1 MRTRFLNVLTTMVL
15 ACIFSSHANAQTKLV
30 PAGFKQGDV
39 FKTKLDNGMTV
50 ILEENH
56 SARVVAF
63 QMFVKAGGADE
74 NEKEAGIAHVFEH
87 MLFKGTEKRKIGQI
101 AGEVEAAGGYI
112 NAYTSYD
119 QTVFHLAVASRY
131 FDTGLDIISDAIQR
145 SSFDPDEL
153 KKELEVVL
161 EEIRMGE
168 DDPGRRLYKNILST
182 AYTTHPYKR
191 PIIGFVDIVKTFTR
205 EQILDFFK
213 KWYIPNNMVLVVVGD
228 FDKNKALNAIKNSF
242 RDFKPGAEPHKPRL
256 IEPSQKELKTNIAED
271 EIKET
276 YLGMAFHI
284 PEMSHP
290 DTYVIDVL
298 ANILGQGE
306 SSRLYQGIKEK
317 QQLVHGI
324 STYAMTP
331 KEPGVFLVNANLEAK
346 NAKKTIEEVM
356 KEIYRI
362 TYEGVA
368 SAELDKAK
376 LNLESDFIYERETME
391 GRARQLGYF
400 EVTAGD
406 IAYERKYLDGISKV
420 TSEDIKRITRQ
431 YLKEDNMTAAL
442 MLPKPDKDIIG
453 KDDIVLAAEAARVPL
468 GIASGQEETKK
479 TDNAIKLVPAGF
491 KQGRADEP
499 VKIKLKNGISL
510 ILKEDRSNPTVA
522 VYTTF
527 PGGLRYEDE
536 KTNGLGNFVAAMLT
550 KGTEKRTMLELA
562 KEIEGMA
569 GSVNGFSGKNSIGVS
584 GKFLSRYFDNGIEI
598 IADCLLNPTFPQGE
612 LEKTKKEI
620 LADIKRQEDYLPGYT
635 FKLFYKALYEKH
647 PYRMPVNGTEK
658 TVSGFKR
665 KDLIEHYKRLIAP
678 QNMVISI
685 VGDINKDAAA
695 VKIAEL
701 FGGFNRKVKPLIIL
715 PIDGRQSHI
724 KKTGDVKEKQQTH
737 IALGFLGATITS
749 EARFPLAVLTEILS
763 SQGGRLFVELRD
775 KESLA
780 YALSAF
786 SREGVEPG
794 AFAVYMGAAP
804 EKKDKAIQGI
814 LRELKKVITEKVGD
828 EELKRAKSAL
838 IGGYEMGLQA
848 NMAQATD
855 MATNEL
861 YGLGFDEYKRYP
873 GKIEAVTADDILKI
887 SQRYINLDA
896 YTLSVIGPK

>member
-1 MRTRFLNVLTTMVL
+1 MRLRVQFGKLTTSLSVLTAVVL
-15 ACIFSSHANAQTKLV
+15 ICIFSSYANAQTK
-30 PAGFKQGDV
+30 DV

-50 ILEENH
+50 ILEEGH

-63 QMFVKAGGADE
+63 QMFVRAGGADE
-74 NEKEAGIAHVFEH
+74 NDKEAGIAHVFEH
-87 MLFKGTEKRKIGQI
+87 MLFKGTEKRKVGQI

-119 QTVFHLAVASRY
+119 QTVYHLAVASRY

-168 DDPGRRLYKNILST
+168 DNPGRKLYKNIFST

-191 PIIGFVDIVKTFTR
+191 PVIGFTDTVKTFSR

-228 FDKNKALNAIKNSF
+228 FDKNKALDAIKNSF
-242 RDFKPGAEPHKPRL
+242 KDFKPAPEPHKPRPA
-256 IEPSQKELKTNIAED
+256 EPSQKELKTNIAED

-276 YLGMAFHI
+276 HLGMAFHI

-317 QQLVHGI
+317 QQLVHSI

-331 KEPGVFLVNANLEAK
+331 KEPGVFFVNATLEAK
-346 NAKKTIEEVM
+346 NAKRTIEAVL
-356 KEIYRI
+356 KEIYSI
-362 TYEGVA
+362 KNNGV
-368 SAELDKAK
+368 SVTELSKAK
-376 LNLESDFIYERETME
+376 LNLESDFVYERETME
-391 GRARQLGYF
+391 GRAGQLGHF

-406 IAYERKYLDGISKV
+406 IAYEKQYLEGISKV

-442 MLPKPDKDIIG
+442 ILPKPDKDVISKG
-453 KDDIVLAAEAARVPL
+453 DIVLAARAAGVSLDVAP
-468 GIASGQEETKK
+468 GQEETRK
-479 TDNAIKLVPAGF
+479 TNNLKRVE
-491 KQGRADEP
+491 EP

-510 ILKEDRSNPTVA
+510 ILKEDHSSPTVS

-536 KTNGLGNFVAAMLT
+536 KTNGLGNFAAAMLT
-550 KGTEKRTMLELA
+550 KGTEKRTMFELA

-635 FKLFYKALYEKH
+635 FKLFYKTLYERH
-647 PYRMPVNGTEK
+647 PYRMPVIGTEK

-685 VGDINKDAAA
+685 AGDINKDEVAA
-695 VKIAEL
+695 KIEEL
-701 FGGFNRKVKPLIIL
+701 FGSFNRKAKPLAEL
-715 PIDGRQSHI
+715 PMDGRQTHI
-724 KKTGDVKEKQQTH
+724 KKTGEVKEKQQTH

-763 SQGGRLFVELRD
+763 SQGGRLFIELRD

-780 YALSAF
+780 YALSVF

-873 GKIEAVTADDILKI
+873 GKIEAVTTDDILKTA
-887 SQRYINLDA
+887 QRYINLDA
-896 YTLSVIGPK
+896 YTLSVVGPK